1 MINMKK
7 ITLLLYGF
15 LIGMSVMS
23 CDKQVEVKP
32 NIVFILA
39 DDLGYADLSSYG
51 SEFINTPF
59 LDEMAVN
66 GAKLTSYYSSQAV
79 CSASRAAILT
89 GTYSNRIGINGAFG
103 PKSKRGINENE

>member
-1 MINMKK
+1 MINRKK

-23 CDKQVEVKP
+23 CDEPKEIKP

-59 LDEMAVN
+59 LDEMALN

-89 GTYSNRIGINGAFG
+89 NVAIASSAVAGILLWF
-103 PKSKRGINENE
+103 RG